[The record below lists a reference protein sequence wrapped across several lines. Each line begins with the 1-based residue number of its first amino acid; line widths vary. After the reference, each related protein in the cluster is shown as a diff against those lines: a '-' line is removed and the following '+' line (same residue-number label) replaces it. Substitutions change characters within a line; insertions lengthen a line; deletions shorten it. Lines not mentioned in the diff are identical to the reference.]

1 MAGTPIRVAF
11 AQLCVFSEELKVSHP
26 EISEDIPSWEQSAQ
40 LDSLAEVSSS
50 QFLTECAL
58 YLGDNP
64 EQDPLETG
72 GGKNTVTQ
80 PDFLSWLFPPQR

>member
-26 EISEDIPSWEQSAQ
+26 ELYYLRTSHPGMDAQ
-40 LDSLAEVSSS
+40 LDPLAEVSSS

-64 EQDPLETG
+64 E
-72 GGKNTVTQ
+72 
-80 PDFLSWLFPPQR
+80 